1 MAINLSGGGLTTS
14 ATAKL
19 SSSKPRMSEDDELF
33 INGAAMSLSLRI
45 KISLMG
51 LIIEIINTSR
61 KKILKRVVLK
71 EFTVYVV

>member
-1 MAINLSGGGLTTS
+1 MGQQCT
-14 ATAKL
+14 
-19 SSSKPRMSEDDELF
+19 
-33 INGAAMSLSLRI
+33 LRI

-61 KKILKRVVLK
+61 KKNLKRVVLK